1 MDRKSLN
8 VLNENFKAF
17 IVPLLNENDP
27 EDYHMIWEFQKFF
40 HLKRL
45 KVLTSESQGVRKWKE
60 SLLSK

>member
-8 VLNENFKAF
+8 ALNENFKAF